1 MGTKGLVKRYE
12 GWVYV
17 VQWENDEETVK
28 IGFSSDLKGRLAD
41 FLTYSP
47 YRLIVVKAFRA
58 DQADEKLLHEK
69 FEAVRGNGE
78 WFALSQS
85 LTFFLKEQCC
95 CNTKEAKKEFGNAYK
110 ERILWRP
117 LLPAAQ
123 ERLNAAH
130 KARKLPG
137 FINNARRYILWAI
150 RSIHQGNY
158 ICDASGIINHPS
170 NSCLYEAKTIY
181 NTLAFLLQE
190 GLVVKDE
197 EKLYALTERGNRG
210 LDLLEEQWLER
221 RFLRKSVRSLA
232 GTTL

>member
-1 MGTKGLVKRYE
+1 MGAKGLVKRYE

-28 IGFSSDLKGRLAD
+28 IGFSTDLKGRLGD

-47 YRLIVVKAFRA
+47 HRLIVVKAFRA
-58 DQADEKLLHEK
+58 EPEEERLLHEK
-69 FEAVRGNGE
+69 FQAVRGYGE

-85 LTFFLKEQCC
+85 LAFFLKEQCR
-95 CNTKEAKKEFGNAYK
+95 CNTKEAKKDFGSAHK
-110 ERILWRP
+110 ERILWKP
-117 LLPAAQ
+117 MLPAAQ
-123 ERLNAAH
+123 DRLDAAH
-130 KARKLPG
+130 KSKKLPG

-158 ICDASGIINHPS
+158 VCDASGIINHPA

-190 GLVVKDE
+190 GLITKDE
-197 EKLYALTERGNRG
+197 EKLYSLTDRGSRG

-221 RFLRKSVRSLA
+221 RYLRKSVRSLA